1 MPEAHADDNSV
12 IRLCVFDRIIAGYE
26 RELQQLRRQIED
38 QKRQKCQS
46 GQSGESPTTVDFR
59 IRKAA

>member
-1 MPEAHADDNSV
+1 MPEAHADENSV

-26 RELQQLRRQIED
+26 RELQQLRRQDRRSEATEMSV
-38 QKRQKCQS
+38 RS
-46 GQSGESPTTVDFR
+46 VAGQRSIFR